1 MRDKTFFLLP
11 NWSKASSTSITKP
24 TATPRPLQ
32 PKYPMEKSQ
41 NRKRQGADESSRAT
55 IDNPSSNKSNTRSEI
70 GPDTWASRKSPP
82 EFWDRPSS
90 IELTHRAVEEHTR
103 RTRLRRPSHPSLP
116 TPRQR
121 ELAQHTAAATARDLA
136 RFARHGGPGL
146 TDLRGVRRYECSL
159 PSALLTSPSS
169 IPTP

>member
-1 MRDKTFFLLP
+1 MHDKKFLLLL
-11 NWSKASSTSITKP
+11 NRSKTSSTSTTKP
-24 TATPRPLQ
+24 TATPRTLQ
-32 PKYPMEKSQ
+32 PKYPMAKSQ
-41 NRKRQGADESSRAT
+41 NRKRQGADESSRAN
-55 IDNPSSNKSNTRSEI
+55 INNPSSSESNTRSEI
-70 GPDTWASRKSPP
+70 GPDAWASRKSPS
-82 EFWDRPSS
+82 EFRDRPSS
-90 IELTHRAVEEHTR
+90 IRLTHRAVEEHTR

-146 TDLRGVRRYECSL
+146 TDLRGVRRYERSL